1 MRRFKE
7 SRLRRG
13 RRTVVVAGIVAIALA
28 AAAGIAYATIPSSG
42 SVYTACMLKGVGTI
56 RLIDTSLPSSNLLGH
71 CTAFETQVSWSQNG
85 QPGAPG
91 PQGPQGAKGDPGAS
105 GATGAGGPQGP
116 QGAKGDPGAP
126 GATGATGPAGPAG
139 AAGAAGPAG
148 PQGPKGDPGATG
160 PAGPTGPAGAGG
172 GPPDAYQF
180 LQFVP
185 QQLGHTSF
193 GSLNTPAGAYFVTF
207 TVVIGNV
214 EADGFTPNPLL
225 IHPRCTV
232 FGGNNDV
239 SADALLQPGDF
250 ATVSGNGIVTTDGST
265 PMELDCNGIFSLQ
278 TASYLQV
285 ELDAVA
291 VNLH

>member
-7 SRLRRG
+7 LGLRRG
-13 RRTVVVAGIVAIALA
+13 RRTAVVAGIAAVVLA

-42 SVYTACMLKGVGTI
+42 NVYTACMLKGVGTI
-56 RLIDTSLPSSNLLGH
+56 RLIDPSLPSSNLLGH
-71 CTAFETQVSWSQNG
+71 CSALETQVSWSQNG

-91 PQGPQGAKGDPGAS
+91 PQG
-105 GATGAGGPQGP
+105 
-116 QGAKGDPGAP
+116 AKGDPGAP
-126 GATGATGPAGPAG
+126 GATGATGATGPAGPAG
-139 AAGAAGPAG
+139 ADGAAGPAG
-148 PQGPKGDPGATG
+148 PAGTRRATPERRG
-160 PAGPTGPAGAGG
+160 RQVRAGLGG

-193 GSLNTPAGAYFVTF
+193 GSLNTPAGAYLVTF

-214 EADGFTPNPLL
+214 EADGFTPNPLV

-232 FGGNNDV
+232 FGTGYNDV
-239 SADALLQPGDF
+239 SDDAYMQPGDF
-250 ATVSGNGIVTTDGST
+250 ATVSGNGIITTDGSA
-265 PMELDCNGIFSLQ
+265 PMELDCSGIFQGQ
-278 TASYLQV
+278 TAEYVQV

>member
-126 GATGATGPAGPAG
+126 GAT
-139 AAGAAGPAG
+139 
-148 PQGPKGDPGATG
+148 GATG

>member
-1 MRRFKE
+1 MRHFKGLG
-7 SRLRRG
+7 LRRG
-13 RRTVVVAGIVAIALA
+13 RRTAVVAGIATVVLA

-42 SVYTACMLKGVGTI
+42 NVYTACMLKGVGTI
-56 RLIDTSLPSSNLLGH
+56 RLIDPSLPASNLLGH
-71 CTAFETQVSWSQNG
+71 CSSLETQVSWSQNG

-91 PQGPQGAKGDPGAS
+91 PQGAKGDPG
-105 GATGAGGPQGP
+105 T
-116 QGAKGDPGAP
+116 P

-139 AAGAAGPAG
+139 ADGAAGPAG
-148 PQGPKGDPGATG
+148 APGPKGDPGATG
-160 PAGPTGPAGAGG
+160 PAGPAGTGG

-180 LQFVP
+180 LQFIP

-193 GSLNTPAGAYFVTF
+193 GSLNTPAGAYLVTF

-214 EADGFTPNPLL
+214 EADGFTPNPLV

-232 FGGNNDV
+232 YGTGYNAV
-239 SADALLQPGDF
+239 SDDAYMQPGDF
-250 ATVSGNGIVTTDGST
+250 ATVSGNGIITTDGST
-265 PMELDCNGIFSLQ
+265 PMELDCDGIFQGQ
-278 TASYLQV
+278 TASYQQV

>member
-7 SRLRRG
+7 SGLRRG
-13 RRTVVVAGIVAIALA
+13 RRTVVVAGIAAIVLA

-42 SVYTACMLKGVGTI
+42 NVYTACMLKGIGTI
-56 RLIDTSLPSSNLLGH
+56 RLIDPSLPSSNLLGH
-71 CTAFETQVSWSQNG
+71 CTALETQVSWSQNG

-91 PQGPQGAKGDPGAS
+91 PQGPQGAKGDPGA
-105 GATGAGGPQGP
+105 A
-116 QGAKGDPGAP
+116 

-148 PQGPKGDPGATG
+148 SQGPKGDPGATG
-160 PAGPTGPAGAGG
+160 PAGPTGPAGTGG